1 MLCSGILWGIF
12 SRKLP
17 ISVINNVLTRFQHFL
32 KNQRSASIAAFI
44 GYLCRMSRE
53 LKSWGLLLF
62 LACVW
67 GSSFILMKKGMH
79 TADGLPIFSDL
90 QVGALRMLIAGLV
103 LAPFAIRHV
112 KKIKTW
118 QQFIS
123 LSIVGFSGN
132 FFPAFLFTYA
142 ETGLSSGFAGMLNS
156 FTPIFTIIIGFS
168 VFKVRLT
175 GLQLFGML
183 IGTVGIVLLM
193 IAGKSISMTGTWFHI
208 FAIVLATLMYGI
220 SLNTIKHTL
229 QMFKAI
235 EITSLAFFI
244 VLLPAAIANLSFGTS
259 QTIRNNPHALE
270 GLGYI
275 TILSVVGTALAVVLF
290 NRIISISS
298 ALFASSVT
306 YFIPIVAVLIGLYFG
321 EKISWG
327 QVGSMCIVLL
337 GVFIINSSNFRR
349 PPSKEDHL
357 KE

>member
-1 MLCSGILWGIF
+1 
-12 SRKLP
+12 
-17 ISVINNVLTRFQHFL
+17 
-32 KNQRSASIAAFI
+32 
-44 GYLCRMSRE
+44 MSKE

-62 LACVW
+62 LACIW
-67 GSSFILMKKGMH
+67 GSSFILMKRGMH
-79 TADGLPIFSDL
+79 TVDGLPIFSDL
-90 QVGALRMLIAGLV
+90 QVGAMRMLIAGLV
-103 LAPFAIRHV
+103 LAPFAVRHV

-156 FTPIFTIIIGFS
+156 FTPIFTIIIGFF
-168 VFKVRLT
+168 VFKVKLSSV
-175 GLQLFGML
+175 QLLGIA
-183 IGTVGIVLLM
+183 IGTTGIVLLM
-193 IAGKSISMTGTWFHI
+193 FAGKSISMTGTWFHI
-208 FAIVLATLMYGI
+208 LAIVLATLMYGI

-244 VLLPAAIANLSFGTS
+244 VLIPAAIANLTFGTALTF
-259 QTIRNNPHALE
+259 QQNPHALE

-275 TILSVVGTALAVVLF
+275 TILSVVGTALAVILF
-290 NRIISISS
+290 NKIISISS

-321 EKISWG
+321 EQISWG

-337 GVFIINSSNFRR
+337 GVFILNSGNIFKLS
-349 PPSKEDHL
+349 SKENVT
-357 KE
+357 E

>member
-1 MLCSGILWGIF
+1 
-12 SRKLP
+12 
-17 ISVINNVLTRFQHFL
+17 
-32 KNQRSASIAAFI
+32 
-44 GYLCRMSRE
+44 MSKE

-79 TADGLPIFSDL
+79 TEEGEAIFSDA

-103 LAPFAIRHV
+103 LAPFAVQHV

-118 QQFIS
+118 QQFVS
-123 LSIVGFSGN
+123 LSVVGFSGN

-156 FTPIFTIIIGFS
+156 FTPIFTIIIGYA
-168 VFKVRLT
+168 VFNVRLSVI
-175 GLQLFGML
+175 QLIGVL
-183 IGTVGIVLLM
+183 IGTGGIVLLM

-244 VLLPAAIANLSFGTS
+244 ILLPAAIANLTFGTA
-259 QTIRNNPHALE
+259 QTIQHNPHAME

-275 TILSVVGTALAVVLF
+275 AILSVVGTALAVILF
-290 NRIISISS
+290 NRIISMSS

-306 YFIPIVAVLIGLYFG
+306 YFIPVVAVLIGLSFG

-337 GVFIINSSNFRR
+337 GVFIINSSNFKRGSTKVDR
-349 PPSKEDHL
+349 SEK
-357 KE
+357 